1 MNKLETTREVLRLVQ
16 DLISIE
22 SHVNAT
28 GREAAIGRFLA
39 EWFQQHEIEAELQLV
54 EDDRANVVARI
65 AGGDGPSLMLNGH
78 MDTVPAGDMA
88 NAFVPRIHDDVL
100 WGRGACDMKG
110 AIAAMACALAAIRR
124 EDTSSH
130 LTGDLLFTGTVGEET
145 GSIGVKALIDAGVRT
160 HYAIVGEPTSLRVGI
175 AHKGACFIRI
185 SLTGRGAHGS
195 CPDKGVNAVSY
206 ASRMIQALETD
217 LRSELSKRSHALLG
231 TSTISIGRISGGTQ
245 PNIVAEHCFVDIDR
259 RPLPGEEGIVE
270 EIRALV
276 ANICDSI
283 DGLSWCV
290 EEMPETSVV
299 PHSALGTAPDT
310 VLAKSAQQT
319 CIQLGLP
326 SDPVGVTY
334 WTDGGHLATFGIETI
349 ILGPGDIANAH
360 GPNDKVETSELAT
373 SVNIYRDLVKRTLL
387 PACVYPTPRTSPLP
401 SC

>member
-1 MNKLETTREVLRLVQ
+1 MKKTDIIPEVLRLVQ

-22 SHVNAT
+22 SHVNT
-28 GREAAIGRFLA
+28 PGREAEIGRFLA
-39 EWFQQHEIEAELQLV
+39 DWFRQHEIEAELQSV
-54 EDDRANVVARI
+54 EDARANVVARI

-88 NAFVPRIHDDVL
+88 NAFVPRIHNDVL

-110 AIAAMACALAAIRR
+110 AIAAMACAMGAIRR
-124 EDTSSH
+124 EDTSNH

-195 CPDKGVNAVSY
+195 CPDKGVNAVSH

-217 LRSELSKRSHALLG
+217 LRSELSKRSHPLLG
-231 TSTISIGRISGGTQ
+231 TSTISVGRISGGTQ
-245 PNIVAEHCFVDIDR
+245 PNIVAEQCFVDIDR
-259 RPLPGEEGIVE
+259 RTLPGEKGTIE

-283 DGLSWCV
+283 DGLSWRV
-290 EEMPETSVV
+290 EEMSETSIV
-299 PHSALGTAPDT
+299 PHGALGTAPDT
-310 VLAKSAQQT
+310 VLATSAQQT
-319 CIQLGLP
+319 CQQVGLP

-334 WTDGGHLATFGIETI
+334 WTDGGHLAAFGIETI

-360 GPNDKVETSELAT
+360 GPNDRVETSELAT
-373 SVNIYRDLVKRTLL
+373 SVDIYRDLVKRTLL
-387 PACVYPTPRTSPLP
+387 PA
-401 SC
+401 